1 MVVSFATDQEW
12 FTAGTGTDET
22 VSTST
27 RPSVGTIQ
35 LAREKTYRDLI
46 QAAGTTTDNSSQ
58 DMRSK
63 ELEVA
68 ERWGRGYVDGKHIPY
83 GLTEDEKID
92 FVCKFNNMPIG
103 VHSPN
108 KDG

>member
-12 FTAGTGTDET
+12 FTVATGTDET

-27 RPSVGTIQ
+27 RPSIGVIQ
-35 LAREKTYRDLI
+35 LAREKTKLDLVK
-46 QAAGTTTDNSSQ
+46 AAGTSTDNTEQ
-58 DMRSK
+58 DLRNK

-83 GLTEDEKID
+83 GLTEEEKVDIAI
-92 FVCKFNNMPIG
+92 KFNNIPIG